1 MRRSLIC
8 SWLLVAAQVGCSA
21 TQANPVAQDPK
32 PLPAETKEVAKPEL
46 GALIGPAEVVAAE
59 RELALADDAK
69 VTIPAGWKLEPR
81 SGGMTATDPEG
92 DLTITML
99 AFESA
104 SAKAAKD
111 QLLSYL
117 QRSAKAGPVEEKSL
131 TDEGGWDEIYEFV
144 QLPPSPGERIFIVN
158 ARRIG
163 GRVVATLLEGS
174 PAAFNRRGA
183 QLKQIVFGLAMKGV
197 EEEDLSKREAHPL
210 EGERKAAFEAAI
222 DEIKTRTGAP
232 AVAVAVVR
240 DGKQVFVRAVG
251 KKRVDGEAPVTEK
264 TPFMIG
270 SVSKSLSTLLIAKL
284 VDDGQLRWDTKVKEL
299 LPSFATGEPS
309 FTERLTIADTFCAC
323 TGMPRRDLELVFEF
337 KGVKPTAVFDG
348 FKDQKPTTA
357 FGETFQYSNQM
368 TALGGFLAARKAS
381 PGEPAKA
388 YAEAMRKHVFEPMGM
403 TRTTADF
410 ALGSKDSAWPHSAS
424 LLDEPAQKRLLP
436 IDMER
441 FVVPYAPAGAIF
453 ASVEDMGRYAMVELA
468 NGVTPEGKR
477 VFSESNLL
485 ERRKPRTK
493 ASATASYG
501 LGLAASRQKGLAV
514 VSHDGGTFGFS
525 SRFML
530 FPERNMGLVILTNGG
545 DSDLLEAI
553 AGRFMEI
560 VFDQKPSALKSLDRS
575 LSEAKTQLEKMR
587 KDDLGKVPEEVVS
600 RLAGRLENPQ
610 LGVITIV
617 KGTDFPTLDAGEWKS
632 RFGYKK
638 DGDKETLTLIDAPGG
653 GLPLRLEG
661 SELVIDFGQSAYR
674 FKRAK

>member
-1 MRRSLIC
+1 MRHSLIG
-8 SWLLVAAQVGCSA
+8 SWLLVLTGCSA
-21 TQANPVAQDPK
+21 TQANTPVEQTP
-32 PLPAETKEVAKPEL
+32 TSNEVTTEAAKPEFGKVL
-46 GALIGPAEVVAAE
+46 GPAEVVPAE
-59 RELALADDAK
+59 RELALAEDAK
-69 VTIPAGWKLEPR
+69 VTIPAGWRLEPR
-81 SGGMTATDPEG
+81 TGGMTATDPEG

-99 AFESA
+99 AFESS
-104 SAKAAKD
+104 SAEAAKD

-117 QRSAKAGPVEEKSL
+117 KRSIKAGPAEEKSL
-131 TDEGGWDEIYEFV
+131 TDEGGWDEIYELV
-144 QLPPSPGERIFIVN
+144 QLPQSPGERIFIVN
-158 ARRIG
+158 SRRIG

-183 QLKQIVFGLAMKGV
+183 QLRQIVFGLAMKGV
-197 EEEDLSKREAHPL
+197 EEEDLSKREAHVL
-210 EGERKAAFEAAI
+210 EGDRKAAFEAAI
-222 DEIKTRTGAP
+222 DEIRTRTGAP

-251 KKRVDGEAPVTEK
+251 KKRVDGDAPVTEK

-284 VDDGQLRWDTKVKEL
+284 VDDGKLRWDTKVKEL
-299 LPSFATGEPS
+299 LPSFSTAEPS

-337 KGVKPTAVFDG
+337 KDVKPTMVFDG
-348 FKDQKPTTA
+348 FKDQKPTTG

-381 PGEPAKA
+381 PGEPGQA

-403 TRTTADF
+403 TRTTANF
-410 ALGSKDSAWPHSAS
+410 VLGSKDAAWPHSES
-424 LLDEPAQKRLLP
+424 LLDEPGQKRLLP
-436 IDMER
+436 MDIER

-453 ASVEDMGRYAMVELA
+453 ASVEDMSRYAMTELA

-493 ASATASYG
+493 ASANATYG
-501 LGLAASRQKGLAV
+501 LGLAASRQHGLAV

-525 SRFML
+525 SRFTL

-545 DSDLLEAI
+545 GSDLLEAI

-560 VFDQKPSALKSLDRS
+560 VFDQNPRAMKTLDRS
-575 LSEAKTQLEKMR
+575 ISEAKTQLEKLR
-587 KDDLGKVPEEVVS
+587 AGDLGKVPEEVIA
-600 RLAGRLENPQ
+600 RLLGRLENAQ
-610 LGVITIV
+610 LGTIQIS
-617 KGTDFPTLDAGEWKS
+617 KGTDYPTLDVGEWKS

-638 DGDKETLTLIDAPGG
+638 DGDKETLTLIDAPSG
-653 GLPLRLEG
+653 GLPFRVEG
-661 SELVIDFGQSAYR
+661 NELVIEFGQASYR